1 MTYASPPPS
10 LQPPKGRSAAATK
23 IASILAAL
31 MLLGSACS
39 TGDPDAQPSADNGG
53 GDAGNGTVPNA
64 DLSSSDIV
72 LTSGLVTLD
81 SCDALLERLIA
92 EGVERVGPYGLGS
105 DFGHFGEF
113 DEMAEDDMAE
123 ETEAMSDAESVDA
136 AMDTDAASTAGE
148 AALQRDGANES
159 AEGDSGFSGTNNQ
172 EREVDEADLVK
183 TDGRRLVTVQE
194 NQMQVIDVSGDEPSL
209 TKSIPMPED
218 VWDGELFLNGD
229 TALLMSSGWTEYP
242 FMEGLDE
249 SSADSSFLR
258 LPGVPTG
265 RLIQVNL
272 ERGEIERTLE
282 FEGSYLSAREIDG
295 TIRIVLTA
303 SANRFPFL
311 QPSNRGAEE
320 SATEFNRELIEN
332 STIEQ
337 WIPTYRI
344 TDGPPAR
351 GLGDPNIVTEGP
363 LVDCDRVHLPQ
374 EFAGFGSVVV
384 MTTDLDDGLDLKDTV
399 AVYTEASTVY
409 ASTDRLAVATP
420 RWIEFDDD
428 GRPIDGGDGN
438 YTTSLHTF
446 DISDPDRADYVASG
460 SVIGHLLNQFSMSE
474 YDGNLRVATTA
485 GNPWGGPWEEDGEVS
500 SESFVTVLS
509 EDDGA
514 LRPIG
519 QVGGLGEGE
528 QIFAVRFLGDRG
540 YVVTFRQIDPLYT
553 IDLSDPTNP
562 TVEGE
567 LKIPGFSNY
576 LHPLGDGLLMG
587 VGMDGDDEG
596 RISGAVVSLFDVADP
611 ANPTQLDKLP
621 LVDFPTGFG
630 ESEDF
635 FEGDSYTPVNNDARA
650 FTYFDDTAIVPVS
663 WWRYIERPESE
674 FGGEERN
681 GSEAVM
687 IRVEDRSLVEVD
699 RVAHPYLQ
707 ECEGPNGFTRR
718 FVEVG
723 PDGELSP
730 LDSPATGVTG
740 GLDPDQDS
748 DVDQAS
754 DVDQSEDGATEDAEA
769 DFVREDEEVEAE
781 ILLPDYESEEY
792 CWVHAPEIFRTVVV
806 GDTLYTVAYN
816 GIGVHDFN
824 GGEFRQWIGFESR

>member
-1 MTYASPPPS
+1 MA
-10 LQPPKGRSAAATK
+10 GR
-23 IASILAAL
+23 LAAIVL
-31 MLLGSACS
+31 SVTLVASACS
-39 TGDPDAQPSADNGG
+39 SGEPSAQPNVDNGST
-53 GDAGNGTVPNA
+53 DTIPTA
-64 DLSSSDIV
+64 DLSSDEIV
-72 LTSGLVTLD
+72 LTSGLLTVD

-92 EGVERVGPYGLGS
+92 EGVERVGPYGLGP
-105 DFGHFGEF
+105 DFRFFDGEF
-113 DEMAEDDMAE
+113 
-123 ETEAMSDAESVDA
+123 EAMESDEVVEEAMEDSAVDTAAAVTTTAEA
-136 AMDTDAASTAGE
+136 GGE
-148 AALQRDGANES
+148 AAAFQRSDGDDSGS
-159 AEGDSGFSGTNNQ
+159 AGFSGTNNQ

-194 NQMQVIDVSGDEPSL
+194 NQMRVIDVSSGIPSL
-209 TKSIPMPED
+209 LRSIPMPDD
-218 VWDGELFLNGD
+218 VWQGELFLDGD

-242 FMEGLDE
+242 FLPQVTEDGAED
-249 SSADSSFLR
+249 SFLR

-272 ERGEIERTLE
+272 ESGVIERTLE

-311 QPSNRGAEE
+311 QPSNRGAEDA
-320 SATEFNRELIEN
+320 ATEFNRELIEN

-344 TDGPPAR
+344 TEGPPAR
-351 GLGDPNIVTEGP
+351 GLGDPNVVAEGP
-363 LVDCDRVHLPQ
+363 LVDCDRVHLPR

-384 MTTDLDDGLDLKDTV
+384 MTADLNDGLTLKDTV
-399 AVYTEASTVY
+399 SVYTDASTVY
-409 ASTDRLAVATP
+409 ASTNRLAVATP

-428 GRPIDGGDGN
+428 GRPTGDET

-446 DISDPDRADYVASG
+446 DITDPDRADYVASG

-474 YDGNLRVATTA
+474 FDGYLRVATTA
-485 GNPWGGPWEEDGEVS
+485 GNPWGGPWLEEEGGAS

-514 LRPIG
+514 LRPVG

-562 TVEGE
+562 TVDGE

-596 RISGAVVSLFDVADP
+596 RISGAVVSLFDVSDP

-635 FEGDSYTPVNNDARA
+635 FEGDSYTPVNHDARA
-650 FTYFDDTAIVPVS
+650 FNYFNDTAIVPVS
-663 WWRYIERPESE
+663 WWRFVERPESDY
-674 FGGEERN
+674 GGEERN
-681 GSEAVM
+681 GSEVVM
-687 IRVEDRSLVEVD
+687 IQVEDDMLVEVG
-699 RVAHPYLQ
+699 RVAHPYLE
-707 ECEGPNGFTRR
+707 ECEGPNGLTRR
-718 FVEVG
+718 LVE
-723 PDGELSP
+723 
-730 LDSPATGVTG
+730 LDSEGNAAPVDEGSSGVSG
-740 GLDPDQDS
+740 GLDPDQPVDS
-748 DVDQAS
+748 ES
-754 DVDQSEDGATEDAEA
+754 DGNEEGDNDSSGDAEA
-769 DFVREDEEVEAE
+769 EFVREDEAEADVITPE
-781 ILLPDYESEEY
+781 PYPGEEY
-792 CWVHAPEIFRTVVV
+792 CWVHSPEIFRTVVV

-816 GIGVHDFN
+816 GIGVHDFTSA
-824 GGEFRQWIGFESR
+824 EFQQWIAFEQP